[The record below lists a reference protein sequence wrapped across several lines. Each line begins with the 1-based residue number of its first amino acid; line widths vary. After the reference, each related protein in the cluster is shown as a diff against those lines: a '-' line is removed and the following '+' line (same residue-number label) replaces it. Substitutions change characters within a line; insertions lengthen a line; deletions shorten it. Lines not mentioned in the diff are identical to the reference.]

1 MCDPVNHIKLC
12 TCAAVKEKKNKTWR
26 LVTGST
32 YRNIVGSFLP
42 PSDETVEFN
51 LGSYLEAKI
60 ESDLNNY
67 DVFDFKYKPIG
78 GDTLTI
84 WLNNRE
90 YHFAMFG
97 GTFVSLPKNHFNHER
112 HLQNRQTYKQK
123 RSAALIEWFQTCA
136 S

>member
-1 MCDPVNHIKLC
+1 MCNPVNHIKLC
-12 TCAAVKEKKNKTWR
+12 TCDSVEEKRNKTWH

-32 YRNIVGSFLP
+32 YMSVVGSFLH
-42 PSDETVEFN
+42 PSDQPVEFN
-51 LGSYLEAKI
+51 LGNYLEAKI

-67 DVFDFKYKPIG
+67 DVFDFEYKPIE

-97 GTFVSLPKNHFNHER
+97 EKFVSIPKD
-112 HLQNRQTYKQK
+112 
-123 RSAALIEWFQTCA
+123 WFLDDGKFAKAGTVRLVE
-136 S
+136 

>member
-1 MCDPVNHIKLC
+1 MHLC
-12 TCAAVKEKKNKTWR
+12 CRQRKKNKTWR

-42 PSDETVEFN
+42 RSDQPVEFN
-51 LGSYLEAKI
+51 LGNYLEAKI

-67 DVFDFKYKPIG
+67 EVFDFKYKPIA

-84 WLNNRE
+84 WLSNRE

-97 GTFVSLPKNHFNHER
+97 GKFVSLPKNHFLDDGKLSKAGQVRLVE
-112 HLQNRQTYKQK
+112 
-123 RSAALIEWFQTCA
+123 
-136 S
+136 